1 MSDPRLIDP
10 YLSLPVD
17 SLSALLLQNPMDLLL
32 PRPEIVGIL
41 IFIGI
46 LRLVS
51 GVILLTKMRG
61 RRAIVHLMMAHRNW

>member
-10 YLSLPVD
+10 YLSLRVD
-17 SLSALLLQNPMDLLL
+17 LLSALLLS
-32 PRPEIVGIL
+32 RPKVVGIP

-51 GVILLTKMRG
+51 GVIILTKMPG
-61 RRAIVHLMMAHRNW
+61 RRAIAHLMMARRNL